1 MAVTA
6 RDKTILWAKAAG
18 RCSYPSCRKQLIK
31 DGSLANEDV
40 LVGEVAHIVAQN
52 ASGPRGEQDPPGG
65 TRDGQANLILLCRE
79 HHTIIDQ
86 QPGQFPVA
94 KLVQWKADHET
105 WVGSQLSPQDQLTG
119 LATPTKKISER
130 VYSTLLPVQHI
141 PRFVCLAECTSSEAE
156 IRRFLACSPLPT
168 GVVAPF
174 IVRGGNLMT
183 FCDLDDEESPFSRF
197 ADPYSAERHHAEDWW
212 KDPDLDRNYMT
223 LLNRSLNKLTGRLGL
238 NLDKDHRRYYFETD
252 GGRPREE
259 TYTSVGGRRQTR
271 SVAWQPTIRSTGETK
286 QYWEHLAV
294 SLKFHRTSDQSWCL
308 SVRPERRFTR
318 DGVEPLTPKGIGRRS
333 TSRKSHMYNIDV
345 LGEVQFWRHYL
356 SRGSSRIILRFGR
369 QSLVVDTG
377 LLATE
382 VDYPQ
387 IPDDVDKHMKVMY
400 DDDLLSLADYNEAIE
415 FEDDGALFIE
425 EGEQEEGDYDDGV
438 D

>member
-18 RCSYPSCRKQLIK
+18 RCSHPSCRKELIK
-31 DGSLANEDV
+31 DASLAGEDV

-52 ASGPRGEQDPPGG
+52 ASGPRGKQDPPGG

-86 QPGQFPVA
+86 QPRQFPVA
-94 KLVQWKADHET
+94 KLVQWKADHEA

-119 LATPTKKISER
+119 LAKPTETVSER

-141 PRFVCLAECTSSEAE
+141 PTSVFLAECTATEKE
-156 IRRFLACSPLPT
+156 IQRFLVCSPLPP

-183 FCDLDDEESPFSRF
+183 FCDLDDEWNPFSRF
-197 ADPYSAERHHAEDWW
+197 ADRHSAEKHQAEDWW
-212 KDPDLDRNYMT
+212 GDPDLDRNYMA
-223 LLNRSLNKLTGRLGL
+223 LLNRSLNKLTGRRHL
-238 NLDKDHRRYYFETD
+238 NLDKDHRRYYFETAD
-252 GGRPREE
+252 GCPREV

-271 SVAWQPTIRSTGETK
+271 WVAWQPTIRATGETK

-294 SLKFHRTSDQSWCL
+294 RLKFHRASEQSWCL

-318 DGVEPLTPKGIGRRS
+318 DGVEPLTPKGTGRRS
-333 TSRKSHMYNIDV
+333 TSRKSRMYNIDV

-369 QSLVVDTG
+369 QSLIVATD

-382 VDYPQ
+382 VEYPQ
-387 IPDDVDKHMKVMY
+387 IPDDTDKHMKVMY
-400 DDDLLSLADYNEAIE
+400 DDDILSLADYNEAVE
-415 FEDDGALFIE
+415 FEDDDALRIQID
-425 EGEQEEGDYDDGV
+425 EQEEDCDDGV